1 MAVVVNTYIV
11 PEGLIYSLDAANF
24 KSYPGS
30 GTTFNGLFSSTGG
43 TLVNG
48 TGYTSDGG
56 GSFVFDGTNDY
67 LITTSNVGP
76 LGANPRTI
84 CIWFYMPNAQRKN
97 VYGYGQGITGS
108 IFDIITWDSDGLNRL
123 IGHYWAGG
131 YDTLGS
137 MPFRNTLNVPGWNF
151 VAHTYNGS
159 AVSLYTNTVFSNST
173 NLNLTTLSGSLTVA
187 KGTYD
192 PYDYFTG
199 KVSTLQIYNRVLSP
213 LEMSKIY
220 NATRD
225 RYGV

>member
-30 GTTFNGLFSSTGG
+30 GTAFNGLFSSTGG

-67 LITTSNVGP
+67 LITAANVGP

-151 VAHTYNGS
+151 VAHTYSGT
-159 AVSLYTNTVFSNST
+159 AVSIYTNTVFSNSS
-173 NLNLTTLSGSLTVA
+173 NLNLTTLSGPLTVA
-187 KGTYD
+187 RGTYD
-192 PYDYFTG
+192 GYDYFTG
-199 KVSTLQIYNRVLSP
+199 KVSTLQIFDRVLSP

>member
-67 LITTSNVGP
+67 LITSANVSP
-76 LGANPRTI
+76 LGSNSRTI
-84 CIWFYMPNAQRKN
+84 CIWFYMPSAQRKN
-97 VYGYGQGITGS
+97 VYGYGQGGS
-108 IFDIITWDSDGLNRL
+108 GQIFDIITWDSDSLNRI
-123 IGHYWAGG
+123 IGHYWGGG
-131 YDTLGS
+131 YDTLGT
-137 MPFRNTLNVPGWNF
+137 MPLRNTLNIPGWNF
-151 VAHTYNGS
+151 LVHTYNGS

-173 NLNLTTLSGSLTVA
+173 NLGLNTFSGSLTVA

-199 KVSTLQIYNRVLSP
+199 KVSTLQIFNRVLST
-213 LEMSKIY
+213 LEMNKIY

>member
-67 LITTSNVGP
+67 LITSSNVSP

-84 CIWFYMPNAQRKN
+84 CIWFYMSTAQRKN
-97 VYGYGQGITGS
+97 LYGYGQGGS
-108 IFDIITWDSDGLNRL
+108 GQIFDIITWDSDALNRI
-123 IGHYWAGG
+123 IGHYWGGG
-131 YDTLGS
+131 YDTIGS
-137 MPFRNTLNVPGWNF
+137 LPSRNTLNVPGWNF
-151 VAHTYNGS
+151 LVHTYNGS
-159 AVSLYTNTVFSNST
+159 TVSLYTNTVFSNST
-173 NLNLTTLSGSLTVA
+173 NLGLNTFSGSLTVA

-199 KVSTLQIYNRVLSP
+199 KVSNIQIYNRVLTT
-213 LEMSKIY
+213 LEMTKIY

>member
-67 LITTSNVGP
+67 LITSSNVSP
-76 LGANPRTI
+76 LGSNSRTI
-84 CIWFYMPNAQRKN
+84 CIWFYMPNSQRKN
-97 VYGYGQGITGS
+97 VYGYGQGFTGS

-131 YDTLGS
+131 YDTLGT

-151 VAHTYNGS
+151 VVHTYNGS

-173 NLNLTTLSGSLTVA
+173 NLNLTTLDGPLTIA
-187 KGTYD
+187 RGTYNA
-192 PYDYFTG
+192 YDYFTG
-199 KVSTLQIYNRVLSP
+199 KVSTLQIFNRVLSP
-213 LEMSKIY
+213 LEMNKIY

>member
-1 MAVVVNTYIV
+1 MGISAGPSGVSD
-11 PEGLIYSLDAANF
+11 GLVFQLDAANF
-24 KSYPGS
+24 RSYSGS
-30 GTTFNGLFSSTGG
+30 GITANGLIGG
-43 TLVNG
+43 IGATLVNG

-173 NLNLTTLSGSLTVA
+173 NLNLTTLSGSLTVGR
-187 KGTYD
+187 GTYD
-192 PYDYFTG
+192 AYDYFTG
-199 KVSTLQIYNRVLSP
+199 KVSTLQIFNRVLSP

>member
-67 LITTSNVGP
+67 LITSSNVSP

-84 CIWFYMPNAQRKN
+84 CIWFYMSTAQRKN
-97 VYGYGQGITGS
+97 LYGYGQGGS
-108 IFDIITWDSDGLNRL
+108 GQIFDIITWDSDGLNRI
-123 IGHYWAGG
+123 IGHYWGTG

-137 MPFRNTLNVPGWNF
+137 LPSRNTLNVPGWNF
-151 VAHTYNGS
+151 LVHTYNGS
-159 AVSLYTNTVFSNST
+159 TMSLYTNTVFSNST
-173 NLNLTTLSGSLTVA
+173 NLSLNTFSGSLTVA
-187 KGTYD
+187 KGTYF

-199 KVSTLQIYNRVLSP
+199 KVSTLQIFNRVLST
-213 LEMSKIY
+213 LEMNKIY

>member
-48 TGYTSDGG
+48 TGYTSDSG

-67 LITTSNVGP
+67 LITTANVGP

-84 CIWFYMPNAQRKN
+84 CIWFYMPSAQRKN
-97 VYGYGQGITGS
+97 VYGYGQGATGS
-108 IFDIITWDSDGLNRL
+108 IFDIITWDTNGYNRL
-123 IGHYWAGG
+123 IGHYWSGG

-137 MPFRNTLNVPGWNF
+137 LPSRDTLTVPGWNF
-151 VAHTYNGS
+151 VAHTYSGT
-159 AVSLYTNTVFSNST
+159 AVSIYTNTVFSNST
-173 NLNLTTLSGSLTVA
+173 NLNLTTLDGPLTIGR
-187 KGTYD
+187 GTYNA
-192 PYDYFTG
+192 YDYFTG
-199 KVSTLQIYNRVLSP
+199 KISNIQIYNRVLSP
-213 LEMSKIY
+213 LEMTKIY

>member
-48 TGYTSDGG
+48 TGYTSDSG

-67 LITTSNVGP
+67 LITSANVGP

-97 VYGYGQGITGS
+97 VYGYGQGIAGS
-108 IFDIITWDSDGLNRL
+108 IFDIITWDIGGLNRL

-137 MPFRNTLNVPGWNF
+137 LPSRNTLNVPGWNF
-151 VAHTYNGS
+151 VAHTYSGT
-159 AVSLYTNTVFSNST
+159 AVSIYTNTVFSNSV
-173 NLNLTTLSGSLTVA
+173 NLNLTTLSGSLTVGR
-187 KGTYD
+187 GTYD
-192 PYDYFTG
+192 GYDYFTG
-199 KVSTLQIYNRVLSP
+199 KVSTLQIFNRVLSP

>member
-1 MAVVVNTYIV
+1 MAVVVNTNILSD
-11 PEGLIYSLDAANF
+11 GLIYSLDAANY
-24 KSYPGS
+24 KSYSGS
-30 GTTFNGLFSSTGG
+30 GILVNGLFSSTGA
-43 TLVNG
+43 TLING

-67 LITTSNVGP
+67 LITSDNVGP

-97 VYGYGQGITGS
+97 VYGYGQGATGS
-108 IFDIITWDSDGLNRL
+108 IFDIITWDSNGYNRL

-137 MPFRNTLNVPGWNF
+137 LPSRNTLNVPGWNF
-151 VAHTYNGS
+151 VAHTYSGT
-159 AVSLYTNTVFSNST
+159 AVSIYTNSVFSNST
-173 NLNLTTLSGSLTVA
+173 NLNLTTLSGSLTIGR
-187 KGTYD
+187 GTYNA
-192 PYDYFTG
+192 YDYFTG
-199 KVSTLQIYNRVLSP
+199 KVSNIQIYNRVLSP
-213 LEMSKIY
+213 LEMTKIY

>member
-108 IFDIITWDSDGLNRL
+108 IFDIITWDNSGYNRF

-131 YDTLGS
+131 YDTIGTL
-137 MPFRNTLNVPGWNF
+137 PPRNTLNVPGWNF
-151 VAHTYNGS
+151 VVHTYNGS

-173 NLNLTTLSGSLTVA
+173 NLNLTTLDGPLTLG
-187 KGTYD
+187 KGTYNG
-192 PYDYFTG
+192 YDHFTG
-199 KVSTLQIYNRVLSP
+199 KVSNIQIYNRVLTTA
-213 LEMSKIY
+213 EMLQNY
-220 NATRD
+220 NATKG
-225 RYGV
+225 RYGL